1 MAVSLKKPR
10 LAAVSRIAL
19 LLSLTGCASVV
30 QNTPSTVLVA
40 PLAGDATILATW
52 VVLGEQGQ
60 AQARAITT
68 ATSCPELSQD
78 GVTSRMQLRAAP
90 ASIAQ
95 RKTVSSAADSK
106 ASLFEVSSCEAD
118 LHAGVKT
125 ASIAGQLLPL
135 PKATLQKIIVIGD
148 TGCRLQKGSNYF
160 QECNDAAKWAFAQV
174 AKTAASF
181 QPDLVIHV
189 GDYHYRENACSLGNP
204 SCAGSPWGYGWDKAG
219 GADFVA
225 PAAPLLAVAPWVMVR
240 ATSEIVHT
248 APVKA
253 GGVLWTLDHCKRDVI
268 AIAKPTIFKAITARP
283 MQYL

>member
-1 MAVSLKKPR
+1 MPASFKSR
-10 LAAVSRIAL
+10 LQALSSIFILVTLTACSTVGKESSPIAL
-19 LLSLTGCASVV
+19 ATPHADDGSILS
-30 QNTPSTVLVA
+30 
-40 PLAGDATILATW
+40 TW

-68 ATSCPELSQD
+68 ATNCPELSQD

-106 ASLFEVSSCEAD
+106 ESLFEVSSCEAD

-135 PKATLQKIIVIGD
+135 PKAAPQKIIVIGD

-189 GDYHYRENACSLGNP
+189 GDYHYRENACSPGNP
-204 SCAGSPWGYGWDKAG
+204 SCAASPWGYGWDTWR
-219 GADFVA
+219 ADFFT
-225 PAAPLLAVAPWVMVR
+225 PAAPLLIMSPVR
-240 ATSEIVHT
+240 

-253 GGVLWTLDHCKRDVI
+253 GGVLWTRGHCRRDVI
-268 AIAKPTIFKAITARP
+268 ATAKPTIFKAITVRP
-283 MQYL
+283 MQSL